1 MTFTEY
7 ELHKSIK
14 TLKLGR
20 SGGSDGI
27 IAEMINETIST
38 IARVL
43 LTLYNKIWL
52 SGTFPNNWSRSI
64 LFCPI
69 FKIGS
74 LSNPNNFR
82 GVSLIDVLNKILM
95 GMISNRIRGGI
106 KKF

>member
-1 MTFTEY
+1 MFKKDGVNLQTGLDINNVDNNVNDIFNMTFTEY

-27 IAEMINETIST
+27 IAEMINETVST

-52 SGTFPNNWSRSI
+52 SGTFPNN
-64 LFCPI
+64 
-69 FKIGS
+69 
-74 LSNPNNFR
+74 
-82 GVSLIDVLNKILM
+82 
-95 GMISNRIRGGI
+95 
-106 KKF
+106 